1 MRDFKAFPS
10 PAQPYHDV
18 MFFNARACP
27 SHLFETAQQRMHA
40 VLDLL
45 QMIEQS
51 ENEDFA
57 QREAARLSF
66 VISLLLADARTLYE
80 AAHDRAME
88 AQGPGGS
95 A

>member
-1 MRDFKAFPS
+1 
-10 PAQPYHDV
+10 
-18 MFFNARACP
+18 
-27 SHLFETAQQRMHA
+27 
-40 VLDLL
+40 
-45 QMIEQS
+45 MIEQS
-51 ENEDFA
+51 ENADFA

-88 AQGPGGS
+88 AQGPGDS